1 MNNMTAR
8 GNLRKMKTKLDN
20 SLAQYTLLLDGDE
33 VNMNERLG
41 KEVYFYFQNQINC
54 VKCGRKTKKSFNSGY
69 CYPCFRDAPENSPCV
84 VSPEK
89 CRAHLG
95 EGRDME
101 WEKENHLTDQY
112 VYLSLTS
119 SVKVGV
125 TRKNQIPV
133 RWIDQGAE
141 KGILLAK
148 TPNRYE
154 AGVIE
159 AELKKHMSDK
169 TSWQRMLKNES
180 PENID
185 LNEEKKRVL
194 DLFPSSSKKYF
205 LEDENDVTHIEY
217 PHLEVP
223 AKVKSKKFDKFP
235 EIGGVLTGIKGQ
247 YLIFDNQNV
256 LNIRSMA
263 GYLVEIK
270 SAE

>member
-1 MNNMTAR
+1 MTVS
-8 GNLRKMKTKLDN
+8 GNLRKMN
-20 SLAQYTLLLDGDE
+20 SNLVNGLAHYTLNLEKEG
-33 VNMNERLG
+33 VPMNDFLG
-41 KEVYFYFQNQINC
+41 KELFFHFQNQINC
-54 VKCGRKTKKSFNSGY
+54 VKCGRKTNKSFNSGY

-84 VSPEK
+84 IRPEK

-101 WEKENHLTDQY
+101 WEKKNHLTEQY

-125 TRKNQIPV
+125 TRNNQIPV

-141 KGILLAK
+141 SGILLAK

-169 TSWQRMLKNES
+169 TSWQRMLKGES
-180 PENID
+180 PDEVD
-185 LNEEKKRVL
+185 LKHEKQKAFE
-194 DLFPSSSKKYF
+194 LFPEDSKMFYLKDQN
-205 LEDENDVTHIEY
+205 EITQIEY
-217 PHLEVP
+217 PLNEVP
-223 AKVKSKKFDKFP
+223 VKVKSQKFDKFP
-235 EIGGVLTGIKGQ
+235 QIGGTLTGIKGQ

-256 LNIRSMA
+256 LNVRSMA
-263 GYLVEIK
+263 GYLVELK
-270 SAE
+270 A